1 MLILENAITSERETV
16 FQLSKII
23 IPPFNISKDGCEKMT
38 DQQKVELLDQLAKA
52 KDEVNELKAIAA
64 AIPPCDDINQVNRD
78 IDKQIFFLNSIES
91 IIYTNCSMNVILS
104 PTIWQ
109 TNIYSPN
116 WVLGNMTIDDLIEQ
130 YYQRSI
136 RYDNI
141 TNCPIEFPFFDGK
154 QCILCPNATP
164 AFDISQK
171 KCIACPPDSRI
182 DNSQKKCVPNTHYT
196 NWTNLVNF
204 SPKDGPFPIPAE
216 GATPCPK

>member
-1 MLILENAITSERETV
+1 MILENAITSERETV

-64 AIPPCDDINQVNRD
+64 AIPPCDDINQINRD

-116 WVLGNMTIDDLIEQ
+116 WVLGNMTIDDLI
-130 YYQRSI
+130 
-136 RYDNI
+136 
-141 TNCPIEFPFFDGK
+141 
-154 QCILCPNATP
+154 
-164 AFDISQK
+164 
-171 KCIACPPDSRI
+171 
-182 DNSQKKCVPNTHYT
+182 
-196 NWTNLVNF
+196 
-204 SPKDGPFPIPAE
+204 
-216 GATPCPK
+216 